1 VARLTEE
8 ERSEL
13 RAEFTGGASPGE
25 LALAYGISERHVRR
39 LCADVERHLPE
50 VEGQSRTRSRWFLD
64 GLELDAAS
72 LVVAQAARLVARRL
86 DRADARTTSPLAER
100 LVALCQQLS
109 LKHRVLMRSTPW

>member
-1 VARLTEE
+1 VALRRGSS
-8 ERSEL
+8 RSP
-13 RAEFTGGASPGE
+13 TASVSGMFGDFAPMSS
-25 LALAYGISERHVRR
+25 AIFQRSR
-39 LCADVERHLPE
+39 
-50 VEGQSRTRSRWFLD
+50 GQSRTRSRWFLD

-72 LVVAQAARLVARRL
+72 LVVAQAARLAARRL